1 MKYPYLLHIKWEGE
15 ADLKYL
21 YDNVYIGGYGIRSD
35 IQAYE
40 WMEQE
45 FDMNI
50 IKLEMA
56 DDYLYH
62 LDCSIF
68 PLTKEKTL
76 VCTEMF
82 DPEEIKQIAQY
93 TDIIDVSV
101 EDCFKVVLTN
111 SVTFGKHDSYALLI
125 FQK

>member
-1 MKYPYLLHIKWEGE
+1 MSLSNGKVKQILN
-15 ADLKYL
+15 L

-40 WMEQE
+40 WMEEE
-45 FDMNI
+45 FDMKI
-50 IKLEMA
+50 IKVEMV

-76 VCTEMF
+76 VCTELF
-82 DPEEIKQIAQY
+82 TPEELAEISQY
-93 TDIIDVSV
+93 TEIIDISV
-101 EDCFKVVLTN
+101 DDAYNGLTN
-111 SVTFGKHDSYALLI
+111 SVRLGNMILCASNISELTRAR
-125 FQK
+125 